1 LIEISALV
9 IWVFLLGKISGLYL
23 GKYTSVTLLEY
34 QSGIVYRNG
43 YPARNV
49 GAGLHRIWS
58 GREKIFFVDARP
70 IFVNLSNQVATLSDG
85 SIFVYDVRGSALI
98 SDVKKTLYSAQNY
111 NQLPAFIMVCA
122 ARSAL
127 NGMTSDEIKVL
138 RNGITNAMNEAVR
151 IKLRDAG
158 FELSTFQV
166 AKISI
171 RPPMN

>member
-1 LIEISALV
+1 
-9 IWVFLLGKISGLYL
+9 
-23 GKYTSVTLLEY
+23 
-34 QSGIVYRNG
+34 
-43 YPARNV
+43 
-49 GAGLHRIWS
+49 
-58 GREKIFFVDARP
+58 
-70 IFVNLSNQVATLSDG
+70 
-85 SIFVYDVRGSALI
+85 
-98 SDVKKTLYSAQNY
+98 
-111 NQLPAFIMVCA
+111 MVCA

>member
-1 LIEISALV
+1 M

-98 SDVKKTLYSAQNY
+98 SDVKKNIVFRAKLQPVAGIHHG
-111 NQLPAFIMVCA
+111 L
-122 ARSAL
+122 RSAFC
-127 NGMTSDEIKVL
+127 IKW
-138 RNGITNAMNEAVR
+138 N
-151 IKLRDAG
+151 D
-158 FELSTFQV
+158 Q
-166 AKISI
+166 
-171 RPPMN
+171 